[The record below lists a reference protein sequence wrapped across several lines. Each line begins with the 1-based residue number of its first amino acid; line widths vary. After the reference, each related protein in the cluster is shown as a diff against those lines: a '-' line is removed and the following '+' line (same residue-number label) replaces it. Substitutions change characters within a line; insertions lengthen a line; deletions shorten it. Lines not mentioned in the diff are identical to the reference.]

1 MFSRTNYTMITLL
14 SLAGNIK
21 LLDVLEKKF
30 VHIGPPAAQL
40 KKLCVVYV
48 VKSSFRP
55 GCGILDCFFILLS
68 MFEGVWEF
76 AQPVMFFVDLKKGS
90 NCNHQWI
97 LWYVLQECGVSDP
110 LL

>member
-1 MFSRTNYTMITLL
+1 MSSRTNYTRITLL

-30 VHIGPPAAQL
+30 VHIGPPEAQL
-40 KKLCVVYV
+40 KKLYV

-68 MFEGVWEF
+68 MFEGV
-76 AQPVMFFVDLKKGS
+76 
-90 NCNHQWI
+90 
-97 LWYVLQECGVSDP
+97 
-110 LL
+110 